1 MRSRILAVGVFL
13 ACALTLRAQQKPSL
27 YKLDLIPSGSM
38 VALGPPVIV
47 GNNYAFS
54 AWPDSGFTQIPQAKV
69 KRITQLAGWAA
80 ETVYR
85 IDLVPSGTVISKDN
99 PVLKG
104 NAWVFHRYR
113 GGNLTSLRKS
123 DVKSIRPVTGDEAF
137 WIEQQMAGEVTIGG
151 PLAME
156 GGAQVVSIGTP
167 PQAPSAQA
175 GPQSLSQI
183 NGAPAGNWSYQGT
196 PGTADAWGPAN
207 ANMSGGVPTMP
218 AATDGSAPP
227 TQPDP

>member
-13 ACALTLRAQQKPSL
+13 ACALPLSAQQKPSL
-27 YKLDLIPSGSM
+27 YKLDLVPSGSM
-38 VALGPPVIV
+38 VALGAPVLE
-47 GNNYAFS
+47 GGTYAFA
-54 AWPDSGFTQIPQAKV
+54 AWPDAGFTRIPQAKV

-99 PVLKG
+99 PTLKG
-104 NAWVFHRYR
+104 NAWVFHSYR

-151 PLAME
+151 PLAMQ
-156 GGAQVVSIGTP
+156 GGGKVVSIGTP
-167 PQAPSAQA
+167 PQTASSQA
-175 GPQSLSQI
+175 GPQNLSQI

-207 ANMSGGVPTMP
+207 ANMSSGVPTMP

-227 TQPDP
+227 VQPDP